1 MFKKS
6 STSGT
11 ESLHLWAY
19 SSRVSLTSLRIKPGN
34 NNVIH
39 GGENDK
45 RQITL
50 MQVIIRAA
58 EFSQVSAA
66 QLSALWEG
74 IYSIMLT
81 DI

>member
-1 MFKKS
+1 M
-6 STSGT
+6 
-11 ESLHLWAY
+11 SLW
-19 SSRVSLTSLRIKPGN
+19 IKASIN
-34 NNVIH
+34 NLIH
-39 GGENDK
+39 VRENDK
-45 RQITL
+45 HQISRTL
-50 MQVIIRAA
+50 MQVIIIAA